1 VHRTADPVRSH
12 GSRLLAGVAEPVK
25 TYRYATATS
34 RNVCVS
40 VRVPGRSSSVGCAVV
55 LGLPD
60 DTISVPS
67 SLASALMLN
76 RTPCVHWSRASSAFA
91 ECGPSQ
97 DRVALY
103 WALTLGPFPVP
114 VSVFPSAED
123 SSVSRTA

>member
-12 GSRLLAGVAEPVK
+12 GSQLLAGVAEPVK

-34 RNVCVS
+34 RNVCECASTWKVIK
-40 VRVPGRSSSVGCAVV
+40 RGCAVV

-114 VSVFPSAED
+114 VSVFPSA
-123 SSVSRTA
+123 